1 MDHFEAGAPLAN
13 LAETGDPYAVLELG
27 LLAAREMEKA
37 QGQLAAAV
45 TNAHQEV
52 AAAAIRGL
60 CKQDLARN
68 EAAFAGN
75 ECAEPYELGPVL
87 VS

>member
-1 MDHFEAGAPLAN
+1 
-13 LAETGDPYAVLELG
+13 
-27 LLAAREMEKA
+27 MEKA